1 MHARFGL
8 TGCLIFLLA
17 SCSSAPVGVPE
28 VAPAAAVSSQVAGL
42 WTLTVES
49 PMGRED
55 VDASFMLVGDHVTGT
70 MRSAGRDVPL
80 EGTVNGNEL
89 RFDMSLDVRG
99 QPLQL
104 DYVGTV
110 DGDTMSG
117 TVQFGPIGTGKFS
130 GTRKTKGS

>member
-1 MHARFGL
+1 
-8 TGCLIFLLA
+8 
-17 SCSSAPVGVPE
+17 
-28 VAPAAAVSSQVAGL
+28 
-42 WTLTVES
+42 
-49 PMGRED
+49 MGRED
-55 VDASFMLVGDHVTGT
+55 VEASFTLVGDHVTGT

-99 QPLQL
+99 QALQL

-110 DGDTMSG
+110 EGDTMSG

-130 GTRKTKGS
+130 GTRKM

>member
-8 TGCLIFLLA
+8 AGCLIFLLA
-17 SCSSAPVGVPE
+17 SCSSAPVGGPV
-28 VAPAAAVSSQVAGL
+28 VTPAAAVSSQVAGL

-55 VDASFMLVGDHVTGT
+55 VDASFTLVGDHVSGT

-80 EGTVNGNEL
+80 EGTVNGNVL

-99 QPLQL
+99 QALQL

-110 DGDTMSG
+110 EGDTMSG

-130 GTRKTKGS
+130 GTRKTL

>member
-8 TGCLIFLLA
+8 AGCLIIFLA
-17 SCSSAPVGVPE
+17 SCSSARLGGPVVT
-28 VAPAAAVSSQVAGL
+28 PAAAVSPQVAGL
-42 WTLTVES
+42 WTVTVES
-49 PMGRED
+49 PKGRED
-55 VDASFMLVGDHVTGT
+55 VDGSFTLVGDHVTGT

-99 QPLQL
+99 QALQL

-110 DGDTMSG
+110 EGDTMSG

-130 GTRKTKGS
+130 GTRKTL

>member
-1 MHARFGL
+1 MRARFHL
-8 TGCLIFLLA
+8 AGCFMLILA
-17 SCSSAPVGVPE
+17 ACSSAPKREPI
-28 VAPAAAVSSQVAGL
+28 ATPAAVTTSPRIAGL

-55 VDASFMLVGDHVTGT
+55 VEASFTLIGDQVTGT
-70 MRSAGRDVPL
+70 MSSAGRDVPL
-80 EGTVNGNEL
+80 EGSLNGNEL
-89 RFDMSLDVRG
+89 SFGMSLDVRG

-104 DYVGTV
+104 DYVGTI

-130 GTRKTKGS
+130 GTRKM